1 MNSSIAAHRLRN
13 QGLLKQQDRRQP
25 AAVVAGLG
33 AVQAQEYPF
42 AKWALA
48 LRMPDGATDAQV
60 QRAFDRGQIL
70 RTHVMRPTWHFVAQ
84 ADIRWMQ
91 ELTAPHVHR
100 VMAPYNRRLGLDAE
114 LLGRATKILERALR
128 DGQFLTRAE
137 LGARLAAAGIEAK
150 TMRLAHIAM
159 HAELECVIC
168 SGPRRGKEF
177 TYALV
182 GERAPRAQR
191 LPRDEA
197 LGKLALRYFKSH
209 GPATVRD
216 FVWWSGLRAADAKR
230 GLEINKARE
239 ELVDGRA
246 YWTVDGDSTRV
257 TRRRTVHLLP
267 IYDEYLIAYRDR
279 EAVPHGQSTLDAGPW
294 GNVTFFHALVIDG
307 QIAGTWRTARSDTRY
322 AIDVI
327 PTRRLAEQERR
338 AITVAAARYERFLGV
353 PVTTRIAAPG

>member
-1 MNSSIAAHRLRN
+1 MNSSIAALRLRN
-13 QGLLKQQDRRQP
+13 QGLVKQQDRRQP

-33 AVQAQEYPF
+33 AVQAQEFPF

-48 LRMPDGATDAQV
+48 LRMPEGTTDAQV

-70 RTHVMRPTWHFVAQ
+70 RTHVMRPTWHFVAP
-84 ADIRWMQ
+84 ADIRWML

-114 LLGRATKILERALR
+114 LLGRATKIFERILR
-128 DGQFLTRAE
+128 DSQFQTRSE
-137 LGARLAAAGIEAK
+137 LGARLAEAGIEAK
-150 TMRLAHIAM
+150 GVRLAHIAM

-197 LGKLALRYFKSH
+197 LARLALRYFKSH

-216 FVWWSGLRAADAKR
+216 FVWWSGLRTADAKR
-230 GLEINKARE
+230 GLEINEARDQ
-239 ELVDGRA
+239 LIDGRT
-246 YWTVDGDSTRV
+246 YWTIGSASGRTAQ
-257 TRRRTVHLLP
+257 RRAVHLLP
-267 IYDEYLIAYRDR
+267 VYDEYVVAYRDR
-279 EAVPHGQSTLDAGPW
+279 EAVPHGPSTLDAGSR
-294 GNVTFFHALVIDG
+294 GSVTFLHALVIDG
-307 QIAGTWRTARSDTRY
+307 QIAGTWRTARRDTRC

-327 PTRRLAEQERR
+327 PTRRLTEQERR
-338 AITVAAARYERFLGV
+338 AIAVAAARYERFLGA